1 MVLEKIEK
9 IVDDRLAEL
18 PAPETGI
25 IINTTLENNMVADVE
40 VADGILEKIPCIGI
54 PKLNSDCMIIY
65 ENNDPD
71 YPICIPI
78 VNNDSDIAKA
88 MGYGAFR
95 IDDQSNLLVELP
107 EGQPNP
113 FSINSNGEL
122 LIDGSLL
129 TDGDKYNITNGHCYK
144 EETDLG
150 ECVGSKGDKGEDG
163 DSIIG
168 ARGKSITNIT
178 QTGNYTFTVT
188 YSDGE
193 TKNYNMRGLQ

>member
-1 MVLEKIEK
+1 MVLKKIQQ

-18 PAPETGI
+18 PSPETGI
-25 IINTTLENNMVADVE
+25 VINTTLENNMVADVE
-40 VADGILEKIPCIGI
+40 VAEGILEKIQCIGV
-54 PKLNSDCMIIY
+54 PRVNEECMIIY

-88 MGYGAFR
+88 MGYGAFS
-95 IDDQSNLLVELP
+95 IDDQGNLLVELP

-113 FSINSNGEL
+113 FSLVNGEL
-122 LIDGSLL
+122 LIDGELL
-129 TDGDKYNITNGHCYK
+129 TDADKYSIINGHCYK
-144 EETDLG
+144 EKTDLG
-150 ECVGSKGDKGEDG
+150 ECTGEKGDKGEDG
-163 DSIIG
+163 DSITG
-168 ARGKSITNIT
+168 ARGKSIVSIT
-178 QTGNYTFTVT
+178 QTGDFTFTVT

>member
-1 MVLEKIEK
+1 MVLKKIET
-9 IVDDRLAEL
+9 IVDNRLAEL

-25 IINTTLENNMVADVE
+25 VINVNLENTMVADVE
-40 VADGILEKIPCIGI
+40 VANGILEKIQCIGI
-54 PKLNSDCMIIY
+54 PTINSDCMIIY
-65 ENNDPD
+65 ENNNPD
-71 YPICIPI
+71 TPICIPI

-88 MGYGAFR
+88 MGYGAFS
-95 IDDQSNLLVELP
+95 IDDQGNLLVELP

-129 TDGDKYNITNGHCYK
+129 SDGDKYHITNGHCYK

-150 ECVGSKGDKGEDG
+150 ECVGEKGDKGDNGE
-163 DSIIG
+163 SIPG
-168 ARGKSITNIT
+168 QQGKSITNIT
-178 QTGNYTFTVT
+178 QTGDYTFTIT

-193 TKNYNMRGLQ
+193 TKDYNMEDS

>member
-1 MVLEKIEK
+1 MVLKKIQQ
-9 IVDDRLAEL
+9 IIDDRISEL

-25 IINTTLENNMVADVE
+25 VINVNLENTMVADVE
-40 VADGILEKIPCIGI
+40 VANGILEKIQCIGI

-65 ENNDPD
+65 ENNNPD
-71 YPICIPI
+71 TPICIPI

-88 MGYGAFR
+88 MGYGAFS
-95 IDDQSNLLVELP
+95 IDDQGNLLVELP

-129 TDGDKYNITNGHCYK
+129 SDGDKYHITNGHCYK
-144 EETDLG
+144 EKTDLG
-150 ECVGSKGDKGEDG
+150 ECVGEKGDKGDNGE
-163 DSIIG
+163 SIPG
-168 ARGKSITNIT
+168 QQGKSITNIT
-178 QTGNYTFTVT
+178 QTGDFTFTVT

-193 TKNYNMRGLQ
+193 TKDYNMEDS